1 MSTSGGNLKDT
12 ELDEMKNASF
22 ANVVCDA
29 NCWFERSRALIASA
43 RISMERVDILIN
55 HTERQELESVCYLL
69 YGLALENLFKA
80 VWVYRQYGSPL
91 SENWMPESK
100 FPKAIQ
106 THDLI
111 KLAESIDSG
120 LLEKYKFTLERL
132 TEAVIWSGRYPCD
145 LKPGFNVRIFSP
157 SIQEEAE
164 SIYSEFRK
172 IFTLSS

>member
-1 MSTSGGNLKDT
+1 MEDT
-12 ELDEMKNASF
+12 EIDTMNNASF

-55 HTERQELESVCYLL
+55 QTERQELESVCYLL

-91 SENWMPESK
+91 SEDWMPESK
-100 FPKAIQ
+100 FPKVIQ

-111 KLAESIDSG
+111 KLAGFIDSG
-120 LLEKYKFTLERL
+120 LSEKYKITLERL
-132 TEAVIWSGRYPCD
+132 TEAIMWSGRYPCD
-145 LKPGFNVRIFSP
+145 LKPNINARFFIP
-157 SIQEEAE
+157 TIQEEAE
-164 SIYSEFRK
+164 SIYSEYRK